1 VTRAKYYAVWN
12 GRRRGVF
19 SSWEECEK
27 QVKGFVGAEF
37 KAFDSMDEAR
47 HALAGRYEDF
57 AGKASSNGK
66 WRRSPT
72 GPELPSIAV
81 DAACSGSPGRLEYRG
96 VVTDS
101 GREIFRA
108 GPFAEGTNNVG
119 EFLAIVEALRW
130 LEANNWDWAVYSD
143 SENAI
148 GWVRQGRARTKLQAT
163 LANRKLFRMLSE
175 AEAELAEGALRGVP
189 HRPGV
194 RILKW
199 NTTAWGEIPADFG
212 RK

>member
-1 VTRAKYYAVWN
+1 VKTTKFYTVWK

-19 SSWEECEK
+19 SSWAECK
-27 QVKGFVGAEF
+27 RQVKGYVGAEF
-37 KAFDSMDEAR
+37 KAFDSMAEATR
-47 HALAGRYEDF
+47 ALAGRYQDY

-66 WRRSPT
+66 WRNARRKPK
-72 GPELPSIAV
+72 LPSIAV
-81 DAACSGSPGRLEYRG
+81 DAACSGSPGSLEYRG

-130 LEANNWDWAVYSD
+130 LQDHKQAWVVYSD

-148 GWVRQGRARTKLQAT
+148 GWVQAGRARTRLKPT
-163 LANRKLFRMLSE
+163 SANRKLFQMIAE
-175 AEAELAEGALRGVP
+175 AEADLAQEKLRSAGLP
-189 HRPGV
+189 SNAK
-194 RILKW
+194 ILKW
-199 NTTAWGEIPADFG
+199 RTTDWGEIPADFG